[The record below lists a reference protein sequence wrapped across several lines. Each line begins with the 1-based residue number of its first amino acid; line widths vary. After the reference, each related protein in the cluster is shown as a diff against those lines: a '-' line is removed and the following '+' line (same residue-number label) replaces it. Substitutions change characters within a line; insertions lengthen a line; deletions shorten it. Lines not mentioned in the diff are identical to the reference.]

1 MFMFAQTIGD
11 TKNFLM
17 EVYMKKISLE
27 IWNDLKKKSNY
38 VSN

>member
-11 TKNFLM
+11 TKNFHG
-17 EVYMKKISLE
+17 SLYEKNFIE